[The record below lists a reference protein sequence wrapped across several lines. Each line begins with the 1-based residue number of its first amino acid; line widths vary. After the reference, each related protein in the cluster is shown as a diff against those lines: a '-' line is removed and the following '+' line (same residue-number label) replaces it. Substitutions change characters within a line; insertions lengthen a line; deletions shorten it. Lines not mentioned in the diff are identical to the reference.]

1 MSNSYRMEAWDD
13 TVIWQAQIRQVGFQH
28 DLHSLCCW
36 FFFFFL
42 VINKIK
48 LYLIE
53 HKKPEWQ
60 RNLKGE
66 VITKWLLLWVHR
78 FFWND
83 RNVLELDWLHNYL
96 TSLFF
101 CYCDFG
107 LLAMSLSMWDLSFWT
122 KDWTCTP
129 CIGSMMS

>member
-13 TVIWQAQIRQVGFQH
+13 TLIWQAQIRQVGFQH

-36 FFFFFL
+36 FFFFL
-42 VINKIK
+42 VRNKIK
-48 LYLIE
+48 LYLVE

-60 RNLKGE
+60 RNLKKE
-66 VITKWLLLWVHR
+66 IITKWLLLWVHR

-101 CYCDFG
+101 YHCVFS
-107 LLAMSLSMWDLSFWT
+107 LLAMPLSMWDLSFWT